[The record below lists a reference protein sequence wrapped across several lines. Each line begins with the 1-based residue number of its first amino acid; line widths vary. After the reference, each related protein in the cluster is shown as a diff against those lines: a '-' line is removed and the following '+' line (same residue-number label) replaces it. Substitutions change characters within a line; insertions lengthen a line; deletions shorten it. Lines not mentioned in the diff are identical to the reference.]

1 MGVQTRAG
9 NSSAA
14 YRRKQHKKQKRQ
26 QKLFILAVVIIFLA
40 IVYIIGSLFFMR
52 HFLPHTV
59 INGIHCSGKSIK
71 QSTKLFEKK
80 AAEYVLTLKERD
92 DKEETI
98 SGSDINVE
106 VSLGTSLDD
115 IMAGQNGFTWISHLF
130 GADED
135 TIETAVSYDDAK
147 LNQVLE
153 ELVCMDESQM
163 YDSEDAAL
171 SGYREGAG
179 YELVKAVFGTR
190 IAESEFRR
198 QVEHAILNFD
208 EELDLAAAGCY
219 VEPVYTESSEAAVQM
234 LDQANKFVNT
244 TVTYEFGDKTEV
256 IDGSLISQ
264 WIQVD
269 ENLDVSLNQ
278 EKEAEYISDLAKQ
291 YDTKWKSRTIT
302 SHSGDTVTVPAGGN
316 YGWRVNQE
324 ETLTALN
331 EYLTSGKDYTGE
343 VVYYQTAA
351 QYGEQDYGSTYIEVS
366 ISAQHMWFYK
376 NGSVILESD
385 FVSGDVAKGHDTPK
399 GAYRIAYKARDQELV
414 GQGYSSPVS
423 YWMPFVD
430 GCGFHDAS
438 WRDKFGGSIYLKNGS
453 HGCLNMPVWAAKELY
468 DSLEAG
474 TAVLIY

>member
-1 MGVQTRAG
+1 M
-9 NSSAA
+9 
-14 YRRKQHKKQKRQ
+14 
-26 QKLFILAVVIIFLA
+26 
-40 IVYIIGSLFFMR
+40 
-52 HFLPHTV
+52 
-59 INGIHCSGKSIK
+59 
-71 QSTKLFEKK
+71 
-80 AAEYVLTLKERD
+80 
-92 DKEETI
+92 
-98 SGSDINVE
+98 
-106 VSLGTSLDD
+106 
-115 IMAGQNGFTWISHLF
+115 
-130 GADED
+130 
-135 TIETAVSYDDAK
+135 
-147 LNQVLE
+147 
-153 ELVCMDESQM
+153 
-163 YDSEDAAL
+163 
-171 SGYREGAG
+171 
-179 YELVKAVFGTR
+179 
-190 IAESEFRR
+190 
-198 QVEHAILNFD
+198 
-208 EELDLAAAGCY
+208 
-219 VEPVYTESSEAAVQM
+219 
-234 LDQANKFVNT
+234 
-244 TVTYEFGDKTEV
+244 
-256 IDGSLISQ
+256 
-264 WIQVD
+264 
-269 ENLDVSLNQ
+269 
-278 EKEAEYISDLAKQ
+278 
-291 YDTKWKSRTIT
+291 
-302 SHSGDTVTVPAGGN
+302 
-316 YGWRVNQE
+316 NQE